1 MKKYW
6 SEGGRSNPD
15 FRYKVKV
22 SYPLTG
28 MIDWCDNYPT
38 KRPDGYFE
46 RYYIQFSTRDSNDV
60 IFQFEQEEPAI
71 MFTLM
76 FAK

>member
-15 FRYKVKV
+15 FRYKVEV

-28 MIDWCDNYPT
+28 MIDWCENYPISSN
-38 KRPDGYFE
+38 GSFE
-46 RYYIQFSTRDSNDV
+46 LYYIQFSGRDSNTA
-60 IFQFEQEEPAI
+60 IFQFEQEAPAI

>member
-6 SEGGRSNPD
+6 SGGGAPNPE
-15 FRYKVKV
+15 FRYKVRV

-28 MIDWCDNYPT
+28 MIDWCENYPT

-46 RYYIQFSTRDSNDV
+46 RYYIQFDIGDSNEV
-60 IFQFEQEEPAI
+60 TFQFEQEESAI

-76 FAK
+76 FVK